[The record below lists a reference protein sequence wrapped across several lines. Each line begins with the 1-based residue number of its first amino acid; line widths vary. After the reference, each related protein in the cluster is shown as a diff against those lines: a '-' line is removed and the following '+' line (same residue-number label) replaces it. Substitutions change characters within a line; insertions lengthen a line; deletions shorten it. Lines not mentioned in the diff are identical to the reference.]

1 VASLET
7 GSNASGWHPPE
18 TVDLVD
24 SSLAGRIRVLTLA
37 TLGPLITGYAAVA
50 AVLALVTAVAS
61 RAHFSTVG
69 VLKAAA
75 PGWLAVHQVPIQIE
89 GAEFGALPLLPT
101 IAAVVLVAR
110 TAAGAAQRLGSVTPA
125 EGSWVVMVIVA
136 GHGGFGVLLGV
147 AIAGGP
153 ASVDAL
159 AAFYYPALLAAVAAT
174 IGIAR
179 HCGLIGLALERI
191 DDVALRGLRA
201 GAFAVVALLA
211 AGALTLVLGLL
222 TSVPAIRELFA
233 RNGSGPGSALG
244 MLLLSAAYLP
254 NAVIAATSF
263 VAGSGFSMGSVSIG
277 PLSFTGGWAPELPL
291 LAALPEQPA
300 GWWPLLFLLP
310 VGAGALVG
318 RLAREVSAVR
328 MDRLRTVAIAAGV
341 VGLIFV
347 ILAGAAGGRLGSG
360 QFDPV
365 SMRAALLS
373 VVLVVWV
380 GLSGAAVAWLGRS
393 HPRPDPAAGEPGR

>member
-7 GSNASGWHPPE
+7 GFRASGGHLPE
-18 TVDLVD
+18 AADLVD
-24 SSLAGRIRVLTLA
+24 ISLAGRIRVLTLA

-61 RAHFSTVG
+61 RAHFSTIG

-101 IAAVVLVAR
+101 VAAVVLVAR

-125 EGSWVVMVIVA
+125 EGSRVILTIVA
-136 GHGGFGVLLGV
+136 GHGSFGVLLGV

-153 ASVDAL
+153 ATADAL

-174 IGIAR
+174 IGVAR
-179 HCGLIGLALERI
+179 HSGLIGLALDRI

-201 GAFAVVALLA
+201 GVFAVAALLA
-211 AGALTLVLGLL
+211 AGSLTMLLGLI
-222 TSVPAIRELFA
+222 TSVPTIRELFA
-233 RNGSGPGSALG
+233 RNGSGPGSGLG

-254 NAVIAATSF
+254 NAVIAGTSF
-263 VAGSGFSMGSVSIG
+263 VAGPGFSMGSVSVG

-291 LAALPEQPA
+291 LAVLPEQPA
-300 GWWPLLFLLP
+300 RWWPLLFLLP
-310 VGAGALVG
+310 LGAGVLVG
-318 RLAREVSAVR
+318 RLARQVSGAR
-328 MDRLRTVAIAAGV
+328 LARLRAVAIAAGV
-341 VGLIFV
+341 VGLTFV
-347 ILAGAAGGRLGSG
+347 ILASAAGGRLGSG

-365 SMRAALLS
+365 SLRAALLS
-373 VVLVVWV
+373 VVLVVWI
-380 GLSGAAVAWLGRS
+380 GLGGAVVAWFGRPL
-393 HPRPDPAAGEPGR
+393 PRQDDRDG